1 MPRLGIMAG
10 LTMGYEYSDRI
21 ILSGELMKYRKHLC
35 EEIAKCSECN
45 KCPAYIKE
53 ANKCALSLVIELAK
67 HGKWRANN
75 D

>member
-1 MPRLGIMAG
+1 MS
-10 LTMGYEYSDRI
+10 YEYSDRI

-35 EEIAKCSECN
+35 EEIAKCSECK
-45 KCPAYIKE
+45 KCPAYIEE

-67 HGKWRANN
+67 YGKWRADN

>member
-1 MPRLGIMAG
+1 MS
-10 LTMGYEYSDRI
+10 YEYSDRI

-53 ANKCALSLVIELAK
+53 ADKCALSLVIELAK
-67 HGKWRANN
+67 RKNGGLTMTSWERLERG
-75 D
+75 